1 MVQPTGE
8 VPEALSRDMGCTP
21 DDLVRW
27 MPQATGQRPLR
38 WLEDGCEVVL
48 AAGGQVRFGWTVL
61 PPRRIALMRIQRLR
75 LEISF
80 QNCDAAVRREFIE
93 RFDAYT
99 RRGGG

>member
-1 MVQPTGE
+1 MVQPAGE
-8 VPEALSRDMGCTP
+8 VPERLSRDMGCTP

-38 WLEDGCEVVL
+38 WFPDGCEL
-48 AAGGQVRFGWTVL
+48 ALVQGGQVRFRWTVL
-61 PPRRIALMRIQRLR
+61 PPRRIALMRIQRVR
-75 LEISF
+75 LEIVF
-80 QNCDAAVRREFIE
+80 QGCTAAQRREFIE